1 MPESTN
7 SQPTDYLDRLT
18 QNYDD
23 HITAIDQIVQRAAS
37 ENRDLTPEED
47 AECENHQTEAEALKP
62 QIERWRGLRETR
74 HEMVALRG
82 DLPPAQRVTVVERTP
97 RSQDETQNTDGGDMV
112 HRSAGELVMDR
123 FKANRGD
130 TYAAER
136 VQRALAK
143 VMTSDTPGLLPTP
156 FVGQV
161 LGRVNALRP
170 VINSAT
176 RVPLPASGMTWRR
189 PKITQHTTVGK
200 QTTEK
205 TEVASRALKVSHVE
219 VSLETYAGAVNM
231 SIQEMERTD
240 PSAVDLVFSD
250 LAGQYALATENA
262 VATNLAT
269 NVSDDSI
276 ELDPDAD
283 TAAIYAA
290 LFEASGQIFGATQ
303 GRTANVIYAS
313 TDQWARIGALTRP
326 VNPQNQIGSATV
338 TDLNGAQIGGVR
350 VVVSQA
356 FDEGTLIVGNT
367 EFLEVAENQSAPVQL
382 RGLEVGILGY
392 ELGVFGMLASLVTNP
407 DAFVPLVAP
416 TTGG

>member
-1 MPESTN
+1 MPAQET
-7 SQPTDYLDRLT
+7 QPRDYLDRLT

-23 HITAIDQIVQRAAS
+23 HIAAIDEIVQRAAS
-37 ENRDLTPEED
+37 ENRDLTEAED
-47 AECENHQTEAEALKP
+47 AECESHQAEAEALKP

-74 HEMVALRG
+74 QEMVTLRG
-82 DLPPAQRVTVVERTP
+82 DLPPAPRMTVVERTP
-97 RSQDETQNTDGGDMV
+97 RSTDEPGDDETGV

-123 FKANRGD
+123 FRANRGD
-130 TYAAER
+130 THAAER

-156 FVGQV
+156 FVGQI
-161 LGRVNALRP
+161 LGRLNALRP

-176 RVPLPASGMTWRR
+176 RVPLPANGMTWRR

-205 TEVASRALKVSHVE
+205 TEVASRALKVGHVE

-250 LAGQYALATENA
+250 LAAQYALATEGA
-262 VATNLAT
+262 VATNLAE

-276 ELDPDAD
+276 ELAPDAD

-290 LFEASGQIFGATQ
+290 LFAASGQIFASTQ

-338 TDLNGAQIGGVR
+338 TDLNGAQLGGVR

-367 EFLEVAENQSAPVQL
+367 EFLEVTENQSAPVQL

-392 ELGVFGMLASLVTNP
+392 ELGVFGMLASLVTNA

-416 TTGG
+416 TAGG